1 MGTKTIGEL
10 FDLTGKAA
18 IVTGGAAGIGQAI
31 ALRLAE
37 AGAAVTIADIDT
49 EGANRT
55 ASEIQ
60 ARGGKSIF
68 LAADARSADDARQAV
83 RATVR
88 AFGSLDILVNN
99 AGIYP
104 ICPFMNITEEL
115 WDRVLTINLKGT
127 FLYSQ
132 AAADVMIKGGRGGR
146 IINIASID
154 ALHPNGSVAHYNAS
168 KGGLLML
175 TKAMALELAPHRIL
189 VNAVAPGATQTPGTQ
204 ALREGAARAFNID
217 PEQIAQA
224 FVQRVPLGRM
234 GEPDDVARIALFL
247 ASAAA
252 DYITGD
258 LIVVDGGFLLS

>member
-1 MGTKTIGEL
+1 MGTKTIPEL
-10 FDLTGKAA
+10 FDLRGQAA

-37 AGAAVTIADIDT
+37 AGAAVTIADIDA
-49 EGANRT
+49 EAASHT

-60 ARGGKSIF
+60 ASGGKSIF
-68 LAADARSADDARQAV
+68 LAADARKADDARKAV

-104 ICPFMNITEEL
+104 ISPFMNITEEL
-115 WDRVLTINLKGT
+115 WDRVLSINLKGA

-132 AAADVMIKGGRGGR
+132 AAAEMMIKSGKGGR

-175 TKAMALELAPHRIL
+175 TKAMALELAPHKIR
-189 VNAVAPGATQTPGTQ
+189 VNAIAPGATQTPGTQ
-204 ALREGAARAFNID
+204 ALRDGASKAFNID

-234 GEPDDVARIALFL
+234 GEPDDIARVALFL
-247 ASAAA
+247 ASSAA

>member
-1 MGTKTIGEL
+1 
-10 FDLTGKAA
+10 
-18 IVTGGAAGIGQAI
+18 
-31 ALRLAE
+31 
-37 AGAAVTIADIDT
+37 
-49 EGANRT
+49 
-55 ASEIQ
+55 
-60 ARGGKSIF
+60 
-68 LAADARSADDARQAV
+68 
-83 RATVR
+83 
-88 AFGSLDILVNN
+88 
-99 AGIYP
+99 
-104 ICPFMNITEEL
+104 
-115 WDRVLTINLKGT
+115 
-127 FLYSQ
+127 
-132 AAADVMIKGGRGGR
+132 
-146 IINIASID
+146 
-154 ALHPNGSVAHYNAS
+154 
-168 KGGLLML
+168 ML

>member
-10 FDLTGKAA
+10 FDLSGKAA

-49 EGANRT
+49 SGANQT

-60 ARGGKSIF
+60 SRGGKAIF
-68 LAADARSADDARQAV
+68 LSADAKSADDARKTV

-104 ICPFMNITEEL
+104 ISPFMNITEEL
-115 WDRVLTINLKGT
+115 WDRVLSINLKGA

-132 AAADVMIKGGRGGR
+132 AAAEVMIKAAKGGR

-175 TKAMALELAPHRIL
+175 TKAMALELAPHKIL
-189 VNAVAPGATQTPGTQ
+189 VNAVAPGAIRTPGTQ
-204 ALREGAARAFNID
+204 TLREWAAKAFGVD
-217 PEQIAQA
+217 PEQIAQGY
-224 FVQRVPLGRM
+224 VQRVPLGRM
-234 GEPDDVARIALFL
+234 GEPDDIARVVLFL
-247 ASAAA
+247 ASGTA